1 MFQQVWSSFTHNI
14 NRVIH
19 STSGAWSISDQYI
32 RNPVVQGCI
41 HRRSKY
47 MEIKIGKHTIG
58 PGHPTYFI
66 ADVAANHD
74 GDLERAK
81 LLIHLAQQAG
91 ADAAKFQNF
100 RAPKIVSDYGF
111 THMDGQFSHQA
122 SWKKSVFQ
130 VYTEASIPFEW
141 TTILKEECD
150 KVGLD
155 YFSAPYDF
163 EAIDMLDP
171 YVQMYKAGS
180 GEIDWIEALER
191 MASKGK
197 PFFVA
202 TGASTI
208 GEVQR
213 AVHAILKINPQLVL
227 MQCNTNYTASPQN
240 YDHLHLNVLKT
251 YATMFPEVILGLSD
265 HTHALAPVL
274 GAVTLGA
281 RVIERHFTDN
291 NERQGPDHKF
301 AMDPAGWTRMV
312 EETRLLER
320 ALGSPDKFVA
330 GNEVDTAIV
339 QRRCLRA
346 ARDIQAGEVFT
357 REMIDVLRPATP
369 GAIKPNQIPAVLGTR
384 ALQDIPFGKELRW
397 TDLGA

>member
-1 MFQQVWSSFTHNI
+1 M
-14 NRVIH
+14 
-19 STSGAWSISDQYI
+19 DL
-32 RNPVVQGCI
+32 
-41 HRRSKY
+41 
-47 MEIKIGKHTIG
+47 KIGNRWIG
-58 PGHPTYFI
+58 PAHPTYFI

-74 GDLERAK
+74 GDLERARM
-81 LLIHLAQQAG
+81 LIHLAKQAG

-111 THMDGQFSHQA
+111 RSMEGGQVSHQA
-122 SWKKSVFQ
+122 TWKKSVFQ
-130 VYTEASIPFEW
+130 VYQEASIPFEW
-141 TTILKEECD
+141 TQILKDECD
-150 KVGLD
+150 KAGID
-155 YFSAPYDF
+155 FFSAPYDF

-171 YVQMYKAGS
+171 YVEMYKAGS
-180 GEIDWIEALER
+180 GEIDWVEALER

-208 GEVQR
+208 GEVQQ

-227 MQCNTNYTASPQN
+227 MQCNTNYTASPAN

-251 YATMFPEVILGLSD
+251 YASMFPQVILGLSD

-281 RVIERHFTDN
+281 RVIERHFTDSN
-291 NERQGPDHKF
+291 QREGPDHKF
-301 AMDPAGWTRMV
+301 AMNPETWARMV

-320 ALGSPDKFVA
+320 ALGQPDKFIA
-330 GNEVDTAIV
+330 GNEHETAII

-346 ARDIQAGEVFT
+346 ARDIKAGEIFT
-357 REMIDVLRPATP
+357 RAMIDVLRPATP
-369 GAIKPNQIPAVLGTR
+369 GAIKPDQIAAVIGTR
-384 ALQDIPFGKELRW
+384 ALQDMPCGKELRW

>member
-1 MFQQVWSSFTHNI
+1 
-14 NRVIH
+14 
-19 STSGAWSISDQYI
+19 
-32 RNPVVQGCI
+32 
-41 HRRSKY
+41 
-47 MEIKIGKHTIG
+47 MEIKIGTHTIG
-58 PGHPTYFI
+58 THHPTYFI
-66 ADVAANHD
+66 ADIAANHD
-74 GDLERAK
+74 GDLDRAK
-81 LLIHLAQQAG
+81 MLIHLAKGVG

-100 RAPKIVSDYGF
+100 RAPHIVSDYGF
-111 THMDGQFSHQA
+111 SHMDSQVSHQA
-122 SWKKSVFQ
+122 TWKKSVFQ

-141 TTILKEECD
+141 TPILKQTCD
-150 KVGLD
+150 EVGID
-155 YFSAPYDF
+155 FFSAPYDF

-202 TGASTI
+202 TGASDI

-213 AVHAILKINPQLVL
+213 AVHAILKINSQLVL
-227 MQCNTNYTASPQN
+227 MQCNTNYTASPDN

-251 YATMFPEVILGLSD
+251 YATMFPDVILGLSD

-281 RVIERHFTDN
+281 RVIERHFTDS

-301 AMDPAGWTRMV
+301 AMNPQNWANMV

-320 ALGSPDKFVA
+320 SLGSADKFVA
-330 GNEVDTAIV
+330 GNETETAVI

-346 ARDIQAGEVFT
+346 AREIKMGEVFT

-369 GAIKPNQIPAVLGTR
+369 GAIKPDEIASVIGKH
-384 ALQDIPFGKELRW
+384 ALVDLPMGKELRW
-397 TDLGA
+397 TELGA